1 MYDLYR
7 QQCPP
12 ATFPYI
18 IKLNDTLYSLARR
31 FNTTVAA
38 IISANPFIRP
48 EALHIGQR
56 ICVPTQ
62 RVYPPCPEGNYYR
75 IRPGDT
81 LYSIAEAYNI
91 SLDDLIE
98 SNPLIDPNILM
109 VGQVICIPV
118 AMPPITCTGGNYY
131 TIRLGDTF
139 YSIARRVN
147 VTVDALEEA
156 NPNVDPNRL
165 LAGQVICIPAAPQ
178 PAPCSQNNYYT
189 IVSGD
194 TLYSIARRFNT
205 TIRDI
210 MALNPNINPYDLR
223 VGQRICIAS

>member
-38 IISANPFIRP
+38 IISANPFVRP
-48 EALHIGQR
+48 EALQIGQR

-91 SLDDLIE
+91 SLDDLME

-109 VGQVICIPV
+109 IGQVICIP
-118 AMPPITCTGGNYY
+118 T
-131 TIRLGDTF
+131 
-139 YSIARRVN
+139 
-147 VTVDALEEA
+147 
-156 NPNVDPNRL
+156 
-165 LAGQVICIPAAPQ
+165 AAQ
-178 PAPCSQNNYYT
+178 PAPCFNNNYYT

-194 TLYSIARRFNT
+194 TLYSIARRLNT

-223 VGQRICIAS
+223 VSQRICIAS